1 MGRPSRNYPTPDTVY
16 HVICR
21 GNNRQEIFL
30 DNRDYF
36 RYLDLWHKY
45 KAEMDFEV
53 YAYVLMPNHVHWLLK
68 TGLTPLWEIMHRMHS
83 TYAKWFN
90 HRHERVGHLFQ
101 DRYKS
106 IICDTDSY
114 LLVLARYIHLNPI
127 RAGLVREVNHYPWS
141 SFPGYCG
148 HENTILNTSFLLN
161 FFSSETA
168 KARHKLINFTR
179 EGIDRQQD
187 STEANPDIDQKLQK
201 EKWHLMPFNSN
212 IVQTR
217 VERQNKTTP
226 LTINHITDW
235 VIKET
240 GVTLTELIG
249 NMQQRHVTEARSLLI
264 RIAVGEAG
272 IKRSDVAVFLDKNR
286 SLITRVMEKWA
297 NQGVPPRAEQRLL
310 KFVNNLQ
317 QNQLATPGTSGEGS
331 IVYF

>member
-21 GNNRQEIFL
+21 GNNRQDIFL
-30 DNRDYF
+30 DNHDYF
-36 RYLDLWHKY
+36 KYLDLWHKY
-45 KAEMDFEV
+45 KAEMGFEV

-127 RAGLVREVNHYPWS
+127 RAGLVSEVNHYPWS

-148 HENTILNTSFLLN
+148 HENTILNTSFLLSN
-161 FFSSETA
+161 FSPETT
-168 KARHKLINFTR
+168 KARHELISFTR
-179 EGIDRQQD
+179 EGIDQQQKAA
-187 STEANPDIDQKLQK
+187 ENPDFNKKQQK
-201 EKWHLMPFNSN
+201 EKWHLRPFNSHIEQPRIKLKKN
-212 IVQTR
+212 QIP
-217 VERQNKTTP
+217 RQ
-226 LTINHITDW
+226 LTINQITEW

-240 GVTLTELIG
+240 GVTLTEMISNL
-249 NMQQRHVTEARSLLI
+249 QQRHVTEARSLLI

-286 SLITRVMEKWA
+286 SQVTRVMEKWA
-297 NQGVPPRAEQRLL
+297 NKDVPPQAEQRLA
-310 KFVNNLQ
+310 KFVSNLQ
-317 QNQLATPGTSGEGS
+317 QN
-331 IVYF
+331 

>member
-36 RYLDLWHKY
+36 RYLDLWHRY

-53 YAYVLMPNHVHWLLK
+53 FAYVLMPNHVHWLLK

-101 DRYKS
+101 DRYKA
-106 IICDTDSY
+106 IICDADSY

-127 RAGLVREVNHYPWS
+127 RAGLVSEVNHYPWS

-148 HENTILNTSFLLN
+148 HENTILNTSFLLSY
-161 FFSSETA
+161 FSPEST
-168 KARHKLINFTR
+168 KARPELISFTR
-179 EGIDRQQD
+179 AGMERQQNT
-187 STEANPDIDQKLQK
+187 TENPDRYKEPQK
-201 EKWHLMPFNSN
+201 EKWHTRPFNSN
-212 IVQTR
+212 IVPTRIEPDKNQTP
-217 VERQNKTTP
+217 Q
-226 LTINHITDW
+226 LTINQIADW

-240 GVTLTELIG
+240 GVTLPELTG
-249 NMQQRHVTEARSLLI
+249 NLQQRHVTQARSLLI

-272 IKRSDVAVFLDKNR
+272 IKRSDVAVFLEKNR
-286 SLITRVMEKWA
+286 SLVTRVMDKWT
-297 NQGVPPRAEQRLL
+297 NQNVPPQAVQLLL

-317 QNQLATPGTSGEGS
+317 QN
-331 IVYF
+331 

>member
-1 MGRPSRNYPTPDTVY
+1 M
-16 HVICR
+16 
-21 GNNRQEIFL
+21 

-36 RYLDLWHKY
+36 RYLELWHRY
-45 KAEMDFEV
+45 KAEMDFEIF
-53 YAYVLMPNHVHWLLK
+53 AYVLMPNHVHWLLK

-148 HENTILNTSFLLN
+148 NENTILNTSFLLSY
-161 FFSSETA
+161 FSPEVR
-168 KARHKLINFTR
+168 KARQKFTTFTR
-179 EGIDRQQD
+179 EGIDQQ
-187 STEANPDIDQKLQK
+187 TESIEKQDLYRKPQK
-201 EKWHLMPFNSN
+201 EKWHIMPFNSN
-212 IVQTR
+212 IVQPKI
-217 VERQNKTTP
+217 EPDKNKTP
-226 LTINHITDW
+226 QLTINQIAEW
-235 VIKET
+235 VTKET
-240 GVTLTELIG
+240 GVTLIELIS
-249 NMQQRHVTEARSLLI
+249 NMQQRHITQARSLFI

-286 SLITRVMEKWA
+286 SLVTRVMEKWA
-297 NQGVPPRAEQRLL
+297 SKDVPPQTKQLL
-310 KFVNNLQ
+310 LNFVSNLQ
-317 QNQLATPGTSGEGS
+317 QN
-331 IVYF
+331 